1 MIMSAAKINYI
12 IVLYVLYIFYFLNK
26 YVHKKIKID
35 ENLKIFN
42 CIPINLIEPPE
53 KH

>member
-1 MIMSAAKINYI
+1 MF
-12 IVLYVLYIFYFLNK
+12 V
-26 YVHKKIKID
+26 KIKID

-53 KH
+53 KTLINLRKVPKLTV